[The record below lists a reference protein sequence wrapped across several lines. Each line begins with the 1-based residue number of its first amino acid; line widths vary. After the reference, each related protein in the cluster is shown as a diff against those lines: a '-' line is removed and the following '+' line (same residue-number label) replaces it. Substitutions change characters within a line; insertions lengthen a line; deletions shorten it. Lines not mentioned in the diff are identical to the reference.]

1 MDGRQ
6 VDDLLLQQAPTDV
19 VRTVQWLLSR
29 GYRQTHRA
37 GDNTFGARWVYS
49 GRAQVLI
56 AVDRSQWVLDVASE
70 PGGQPW
76 QYDLVLA
83 AMSGLTYGHRFP
95 GTGSFHAGTP
105 LPSQLPAGLSWHET
119 LPEALTW
126 ITNTSREADLFRAQS
141 ERFELMWR
149 LPARTRQRPPSG
161 SSQA

>member
-29 GYRQTHRA
+29 GYRQTHRE

-83 AMSGLTYGHRFP
+83 AMSGLSYGDRFP
-95 GTGSFHAGTP
+95 GTVAPRQGHPCPHSCP
-105 LPSQLPAGLSWHET
+105 LE
-119 LPEALTW
+119 
-126 ITNTSREADLFRAQS
+126 
-141 ERFELMWR
+141 
-149 LPARTRQRPPSG
+149 
-161 SSQA
+161 